1 MPWSFSISNLHP
13 TIAPLPT
20 AWAQVLSPAASV
32 SRDKKTTRNYRYDE
46 ARAVASGLMDN
57 LSLAVPAAAPA
68 APAARAVP
76 APRAPPAG
84 RRLKRW

>member
-68 APAARAVP
+68 ARAVP